1 MLAIHPWVMRWYR
14 NTGLMLFL
22 AGTQMIICLM
32 LAEATYPGY
41 SISENAISD
50 LGVGPTAPYWIFNG
64 SVFVFGLM
72 AVYAGYLVDSEYGKR
87 LNGILLVIAGIGAM
101 GVGVFHEDLGAI
113 HVLMAFLAFFFG
125 GLAAIMTHKMIRGPF
140 AIVSIVLG
148 VITLSALVFVGAGVH
163 LGIGFGGMERM
174 IFYPEMLWA
183 VGFGGCLMGSSNG
196 IVE

>member
-1 MLAIHPWVMRWYR
+1 MRWYR
-14 NTGLMLFL
+14 NAGLILFL

-50 LGVGPTAPYWIFNG
+50 LGVGPTAPYWLFNG
-64 SVFVFGLM
+64 SVFIFGLM
-72 AVYAGYLVDSEYGKR
+72 AIYAGYLIDMEYDKR
-87 LNGILLVIAGIGAM
+87 LNAILLVIAGIGAM

-125 GLAAIMTHKMIRGPF
+125 GLAAIFSYKMVKAPY
-140 AIVSIVLG
+140 AIVSAVLG
-148 VITLSALVFVGAGVH
+148 VITIAALVLIGADVH
-163 LGIGFGGMERM
+163 PWIGFGGMERM

-183 VGFGGCLMGSSNG
+183 VGFGGYLMGSSDG
-196 IVE
+196 MAD